1 MVRIAI
7 VIPYASMA
15 SLAQEVFQ
23 EHTAQMRLQQRDST
37 DYSLEIIVAPTTQE
51 LLPQMPDC
59 DAMIVRGATYL
70 DLCRNALSVPVIELI
85 INGTDIVNML
95 LQLRQKYGSV
105 PAAVLGTQ
113 NMILGVEKLARQ
125 LNVDVTPYC
134 FPENSVPEIR
144 KCVEQA
150 ARDGKKVVIGGS
162 TGLPSGRGDGPDLH
176 ADLLR
181 AGGLLERHLR
191 GQTAG
196 QDQHRGAGEGPEP
209 SDHAGQRL

>member
-134 FPENSVPEIR
+134 FPENAVW
-144 KCVEQA
+144 
-150 ARDGKKVVIGGS
+150 
-162 TGLPSGRGDGPDLH
+162 
-176 ADLLR
+176 
-181 AGGLLERHLR
+181 
-191 GQTAG
+191 
-196 QDQHRGAGEGPEP
+196 
-209 SDHAGQRL
+209 QRRWA

>member
-37 DYSLEIIVAPTTQE
+37 DYSLEIVVAPTTQE
-51 LLPQMPDC
+51 LQIPDC
-59 DAMIVRGATYL
+59 DAMIVRGATYS

-95 LQLRQKYGSV
+95 LQLRQKYGAV

-134 FPENSVPEIR
+134 LRRTPCRRSAGVWNRPPGTARRSSS
-144 KCVEQA
+144 A
-150 ARDGKKVVIGGS
+150 AAPAAAWR
-162 TGLPSGRGDGPDLH
+162 RRW
-176 ADLLR
+176 A
-181 AGGLLERHLR
+181 
-191 GQTAG
+191 
-196 QDQHRGAGEGPEP
+196 
-209 SDHAGQRL
+209 

>member
-125 LNVDVTPYC
+125 IMSKGPRALMLAKIAVNYGAETDI
-134 FPENSVPEIR
+134 N
-144 KCVEQA
+144 
-150 ARDGKKVVIGGS
+150 
-162 TGLPSGRGDGPDLH
+162 TGLMIERLAQTIAFSTEDRKEGTAAFLEKRSAHFTGR
-176 ADLLR
+176 
-181 AGGLLERHLR
+181 
-191 GQTAG
+191 
-196 QDQHRGAGEGPEP
+196 
-209 SDHAGQRL
+209 